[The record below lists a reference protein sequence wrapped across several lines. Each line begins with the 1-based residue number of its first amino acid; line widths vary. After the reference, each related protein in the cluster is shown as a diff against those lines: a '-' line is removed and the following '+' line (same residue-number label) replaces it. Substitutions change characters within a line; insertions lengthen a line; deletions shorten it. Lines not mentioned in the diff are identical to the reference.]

1 MDIPLLKYLD
11 ILIGLSVAMLIVSTV
26 VMALAQVLLTSSY
39 ARARYLAE
47 GLGELLGQVDPVL
60 LGQHQE
66 YLAQRILRHPMIGR
80 GNTWFGEFTGW
91 ARNLWRRNRKQLPL
105 PRVNPGS
112 VMQREE
118 LVAILLEW
126 ASGEGPMAQ
135 QDRDMI
141 RAGNDHED
149 AGLLRVREAL
159 AKALLN
165 GGIADPAAVAKR
177 VRQLTLEQERA
188 NPQLPSSQ
196 WRTQAVLDGAAS
208 DFTWRLFSWH
218 DNTLERIKAA
228 FALEAR
234 VLSCVLA
241 LIVCFAIKLD
251 GFELVKRLT
260 VDGKYLDA
268 MVARATVAQKHF
280 EDVAKAVPSGGL
292 TGAADK
298 ALKDATDAKLG
309 LDAAIGTLK
318 EPTLALFQD
327 WGDKGEAK
335 TMADVPWWPLTD
347 LWSWS
352 LTRITAEG
360 YPDHIPGLLFSWIL
374 VSLGATFWYD
384 LLKKLM
390 GLRSLLAKKD
400 DEERTARDASQQS
413 PGTTPL
419 PSAPD
424 LVTVIDSTPKLVA
437 ILTTT
442 RLRSGR
448 PEETAPEVA
457 VLGADTLV
465 SVAGAVRAANGTKW
479 YQTPDGDYFPASAS
493 EKP

>member
-165 GGIADPAAVAKR
+165 AGYCGPGCGSK
-177 VRQLTLEQERA
+177 E
-188 NPQLPSSQ
+188 
-196 WRTQAVLDGAAS
+196 GA
-208 DFTWRLFSWH
+208 
-218 DNTLERIKAA
+218 
-228 FALEAR
+228 
-234 VLSCVLA
+234 
-241 LIVCFAIKLD
+241 
-251 GFELVKRLT
+251 
-260 VDGKYLDA
+260 
-268 MVARATVAQKHF
+268 
-280 EDVAKAVPSGGL
+280 
-292 TGAADK
+292 
-298 ALKDATDAKLG
+298 ATDAG
-309 LDAAIGTLK
+309 AGTC
-318 EPTLALFQD
+318 EPTIAFVAMAYA
-327 WGDKGEAK
+327 GGAGRGGFGFYVEA
-335 TMADVPWWPLTD
+335 V
-347 LWSWS
+347 
-352 LTRITAEG
+352 
-360 YPDHIPGLLFSWIL
+360 F
-374 VSLGATFWYD
+374 
-384 LLKKLM
+384 
-390 GLRSLLAKKD
+390 
-400 DEERTARDASQQS
+400 
-413 PGTTPL
+413 
-419 PSAPD
+419 
-424 LVTVIDSTPKLVA
+424 VA
-437 ILTTT
+437 
-442 RLRSGR
+442 
-448 PEETAPEVA
+448 
-457 VLGADTLV
+457 
-465 SVAGAVRAANGTKW
+465 
-479 YQTPDGDYFPASAS
+479 
-493 EKP
+493 

>member
-208 DFTWRLFSWH
+208 DFT
-218 DNTLERIKAA
+218 
-228 FALEAR
+228 
-234 VLSCVLA
+234 
-241 LIVCFAIKLD
+241 
-251 GFELVKRLT
+251 
-260 VDGKYLDA
+260 
-268 MVARATVAQKHF
+268 
-280 EDVAKAVPSGGL
+280 
-292 TGAADK
+292 
-298 ALKDATDAKLG
+298 
-309 LDAAIGTLK
+309 
-318 EPTLALFQD
+318 
-327 WGDKGEAK
+327 
-335 TMADVPWWPLTD
+335 
-347 LWSWS
+347 
-352 LTRITAEG
+352 
-360 YPDHIPGLLFSWIL
+360 
-374 VSLGATFWYD
+374 
-384 LLKKLM
+384 
-390 GLRSLLAKKD
+390 
-400 DEERTARDASQQS
+400 
-413 PGTTPL
+413 
-419 PSAPD
+419 
-424 LVTVIDSTPKLVA
+424 
-437 ILTTT
+437 
-442 RLRSGR
+442 
-448 PEETAPEVA
+448 
-457 VLGADTLV
+457 
-465 SVAGAVRAANGTKW
+465 
-479 YQTPDGDYFPASAS
+479 
-493 EKP
+493 